1 MAKPI
6 PRDLTDPNDRWW
18 TIDQAA
24 AHLGVTRRTVERY
37 VQDGLPLHFQQI
49 GGYLDRDELLA
60 EVRKRAERRL
70 ATLGKKSSA

>member
-1 MAKPI
+1 M
-6 PRDLTDPNDRWW
+6 RDLNDPMDRWW

-24 AHLGVTRRTVERY
+24 AHLEVKRRTIERY
-37 VQDGLPLHFQQI
+37 IHDGLPLHFPML

-60 EVRKRAERRL
+60 EVRRRSQRRK

>member
-1 MAKPI
+1 MAKAI

-24 AHLGVTRRTVERY
+24 EHLGVTRRTIERY
-37 VQDGLPLHFQQI
+37 IHDGLPLHFKLV
-49 GGYLDRDELLA
+49 GGYLDRDELLT
-60 EVRKRAERRL
+60 EVRERAERRT